1 MSGSLLCPST
11 DGQTNVGR
19 VLRHCPRVRLQ
30 PRKAVAAGDLPAA
43 KVFVIEQGFVLL
55 TAARPGSRRRI
66 VLSIAGA
73 GAVLP
78 PLAPEEQL
86 AGLTKAVVVAVP
98 AIAYGTLLALP
109 GAAAPLVEGLL
120 DALCERQ
127 ESLAT
132 ATGGRHA
139 ERLRA
144 KLYQLA
150 RLHGRVGRE
159 GIEIELPLT
168 HELLAQMIGS
178 ARETVTCT
186 IAQFQRDGI
195 LVRNGHGYR
204 LTVAPA
210 TLESSLLQSNV
221 AAQDT
226 GRAAGK
232 DGP

>member
-1 MSGSLLCPST
+1 MSGSLSCPST

-19 VLRHCPRVRLQ
+19 VLRHCPRIRLQ

-43 KVFVIEQGFVLL
+43 KVFVIEQGFILL
-55 TAARPGSRRRI
+55 TAARPDSRRI

-78 PLAPEEQL
+78 PLAPGEQL
-86 AGLTKAVVVAVP
+86 AGLTKAVVVAIP

-120 DALCERQ
+120 DTLCERQ

-210 TLESSLLQSNV
+210 TLESALLPSNV

-226 GRAAGK
+226 GRAAGG